1 MTERRSTDPLL
12 PAEQAIARY
21 GSIREAANHTNLPTR
36 DLLNAWKRINEAHG
50 PHQARNAAGS
60 TPIRHIRIPDDL
72 WQLITAKA
80 AARHKSRATVIVA
93 ALRRELSEQEMP

>member
-21 GSIREAANHTNLPTR
+21 GSVHEAALRTSIPAR
-36 DLLNAWKRINEAHG
+36 DLLNAAKRINEAHG
-50 PHQARNAAGS
+50 PNQARSPAGS
-60 TPIRHIRIPDDL
+60 TPIRHIRIPEDL

-93 ALRRELSEQEMP
+93 ALRRELYEQEIP